1 LAQSRFFSKKQAAF
15 LVLPLKYYLWS
26 DSMKLKGSQIL
37 LKMLE
42 EEKVDL
48 IFGYP
53 GGAVLDIY
61 DQLYK
66 SKLKH
71 ILVRHEQG
79 AVHAADGYAR
89 ATGKVG
95 VCLVTSGPGATNT
108 VTGIATANMDSIP
121 VVVFTGQVPTT
132 LIGNDAFQESD
143 ITGITRPCTKHNF
156 LVRSVEELAAT
167 IKEAFHIA
175 RSGRPGPVLVDLPKN
190 VMAAE
195 TEFNPANI
203 KIRNYDVA
211 HKPVPKKLSQV
222 LEMFLHAKKPL
233 LMTGG
238 GAILGKASDE
248 LTKLARQYQIPVT
261 GTLMGLGSFPGTD
274 PLWLGM
280 LGMHGT
286 YHANM
291 AVSHCDLLIA
301 VGVRFDDRV
310 TGTIETFAPNA
321 QIVQIDIDPSSIN
334 RNVVVELPII
344 GETKATLKDLIRFLA
359 EHKYIPAKDT
369 RQEWL
374 TEIEQWREKVPL
386 TYCQNGEIIKPQYVI
401 EKLYHVTNGDVFVTT
416 EVGQNQMWT
425 AQFFKFN
432 KPNTFITSG
441 GLGTMGYGL
450 PAAIGV
456 KCAFP
461 DKQVVDI
468 AGDGSIQMNI
478 QELATAAQ
486 YNIAVKVV
494 LLNNGFLGMVRQW
507 QELFYEK
514 RYSHTD
520 MTYAPDFVKLAEA
533 YGVVGMRATKPAE
546 VEKTLREAFSIDK
559 PVLMDFRVSREECV
573 YPIVRP
579 GESLSEMD
587 LGTREMIN

>member
-1 LAQSRFFSKKQAAF
+1 
-15 LVLPLKYYLWS
+15 
-26 DSMKLKGSQIL
+26 MKLKGAQIL
-37 LKMLE
+37 LKILKE
-42 EEKVDL
+42 ENVDI

-53 GGAVLDIY
+53 GGTVLDIY
-61 DQLYK
+61 DSLYS
-66 SKLKH
+66 SKIKH

-121 VVVFTGQVPTT
+121 LVVFTGQVHTS
-132 LIGNDAFQESD
+132 LIGNDAFQECD

-156 LVRSVEELAAT
+156 LVRDSEELATT

-190 VMAAE
+190 IMAAE
-195 TEFNPANI
+195 IEYDPASI
-203 KIRNYDVA
+203 KIRNYETY
-211 HKPVPKKLSQV
+211 HKPAPRKMAQV
-222 LEMFLHAKKPL
+222 YEMLAHAKKPL
-233 LMTGG
+233 IMTGG
-238 GAILGKASDE
+238 GVILGKAAPE
-248 LTKLARQYQIPVT
+248 LTQLAQKYSIPVT
-261 GTLMGLGSFPGTD
+261 GTLMGLGSFPGTN
-274 PLWLGM
+274 PLWQGM

-286 YHANM
+286 YQANM

-310 TGTIETFAPNA
+310 TGTIETFARNA
-321 QIVQIDIDPSSIN
+321 QIIQIDIDPSSIN
-334 RNVVVELPII
+334 KNVVVDLPII
-344 GETKATLKDLIRFLA
+344 GDTKATLNDLIKCLA
-359 EHKYIPAKDT
+359 EHNYASKKAQRK
-369 RQEWL
+369 EWL
-374 TEIEQWREKVPL
+374 DQIAEWKEKVPL
-386 TYCQNGEIIKPQYVI
+386 TYCQNGVVIKPQYVI
-401 EKLYHVTNGDVFVTT
+401 EKLWEVTKGNVIITT

-425 AQFFKFN
+425 AQFFPFDR
-432 KPNTFITSG
+432 PNTFISSG

-456 KCAFP
+456 KSAFP

-486 YNIAVKVV
+486 YKINVKIV

-533 YGVVGMRATKPAE
+533 FGIVGLRATKPEE
-546 VEKTLREAFSIDK
+546 VESTLRQGLGLDK

-573 YPIVRP
+573 YPMVRP
-579 GESLSEMD
+579 GSSISEMTLD
-587 LGTREMIN
+587 REIIN

>member
-1 LAQSRFFSKKQAAF
+1 
-15 LVLPLKYYLWS
+15 
-26 DSMKLKGSQIL
+26 MKLKGTEIL
-37 LKMLE
+37 LQVLE
-42 EEKVDL
+42 EEKVDI

-66 SKLKH
+66 SSLKH

-121 VVVFTGQVPTT
+121 LVVFTGQVPTG
-132 LIGNDAFQESD
+132 LIGNDAFQECD

-156 LVRSVEELAAT
+156 LVRNVEDLAST

-190 VMAAE
+190 VMAAQ
-195 TEFNPANI
+195 TDYDPANV
-203 KIRNYDVA
+203 KIRNHEVVY
-211 HKPVPKKLSQV
+211 KPAPKKMANV
-222 LEMFLHAKKPL
+222 LDMLIAAKKPL
-233 LMTGG
+233 IMTGG
-238 GAILGKASDE
+238 GVILGHASDE
-248 LTKLARQYQIPVT
+248 LTHLARKYEIPVT
-261 GTLMGLGSFPGTD
+261 GTLMGLGSFPGSD

-286 YHANM
+286 YYANM
-291 AVSHCDLLIA
+291 AISHCDFLLA
-301 VGVRFDDRV
+301 AGVRFDDRV

-321 QIVQIDIDPSSIN
+321 KIVHIDIDPSSIN
-334 RNVVVELPII
+334 KNVTVDLPIH
-344 GETKATLKDLIRFLA
+344 GDTKATLRDILHFLEEHHYSADAGSRRAWLDEIA
-359 EHKYIPAKDT
+359 E
-369 RQEWL
+369 
-374 TEIEQWREKVPL
+374 WREKVPL
-386 TYCQNGEIIKPQYVI
+386 TYCQNGEVIKPQAVI
-401 EKLYHVTNGDVFVTT
+401 ETLYKLTGGDALITT

-425 AQFFKFN
+425 AQFFPFDR
-432 KPNTFITSG
+432 PNSFITSG
-441 GLGTMGYGL
+441 GLGTMGFGL

-514 RYSHTD
+514 RYSYTD

-533 YGVVGMRATKPAE
+533 FGVVGLRATKPSE
-546 VEKTLREAFSIDK
+546 VEAVLKQGLAVNR

-573 YPIVRP
+573 YPMVHP
-579 GESLSEMD
+579 GESISQMA

>member
-1 LAQSRFFSKKQAAF
+1 
-15 LVLPLKYYLWS
+15 
-26 DSMKLKGSQIL
+26 MKLKGSQIL

-222 LEMFLHAKKPL
+222 LEMLLHAKKPL

-238 GAILGKASDE
+238 GVILGKASDE

-344 GETKATLKDLIRFLA
+344 GETKATLKDLIQFLA
-359 EHKYIPAKDT
+359 EHKYVPAKDA

>member
-1 LAQSRFFSKKQAAF
+1 
-15 LVLPLKYYLWS
+15 
-26 DSMKLKGSQIL
+26 MKLKGTQIML
-37 LKMLE
+37 AALE
-42 EEKVDL
+42 EEKVDI

-66 SKLKH
+66 STMKH

-121 VVVFTGQVPTT
+121 LVVFTGQVPTG
-132 LIGNDAFQESD
+132 LIGNDSFQECD

-156 LVRSVEELAAT
+156 LVRSIEDLATT

-175 RSGRPGPVLVDLPKN
+175 RSGRPGPVLIDLPKN

-195 TEFNPANI
+195 TDYDPANI
-203 KIRNYDVA
+203 KIRNYEVM
-211 HKPVPKKLSQV
+211 HKPAPKKMSNV
-222 LEMFLHAKKPL
+222 FEMMSNAKRPL
-233 LMTGG
+233 IMTGG
-238 GAILGKASDE
+238 GVILGKASAE
-248 LTKLARQYQIPVT
+248 LTQLARKYQIPVT

-286 YHANM
+286 YYANM
-291 AVSHCDLLIA
+291 AISHCDLLLA

-310 TGTIETFAPNA
+310 TGTIETFAANA
-321 QIVQIDIDPSSIN
+321 KIVQIDIDPSSIN
-334 RNVVVELPII
+334 RNVVVDLPII
-344 GETKATLKDLIRFLA
+344 GDTKSTLTDMINFLA
-359 EHKYIPAKDT
+359 EHNYTHASAE

-374 TEIEQWREKVPL
+374 KQIAEWKKKVPL
-386 TYCQNGEIIKPQYVI
+386 TYCQNGREIKPQHVI
-401 EKLYHVTNGDVFVTT
+401 ETLHKLTKGNAIITT

-425 AQFFKFN
+425 AQFFPFDH
-432 KPNTFITSG
+432 PNTFITSG
-441 GLGTMGYGL
+441 GLGTMGFGL

-456 KCAFP
+456 KYAFP

-486 YNIAVKVV
+486 YKINVKIV
-494 LLNNGFLGMVRQW
+494 LLNNGYLGMVRQW
-507 QELFYEK
+507 QELFYDK

-533 YGVVGMRATKPAE
+533 YGVVGLRATKPEE
-546 VEKTLREAFSIDK
+546 VESVLKQGLSLDR

-573 YPIVRP
+573 YPMVNP
-579 GESLSEMD
+579 GDSISNMSLGS
-587 LGTREMIN
+587 REMIN

>member
-1 LAQSRFFSKKQAAF
+1 
-15 LVLPLKYYLWS
+15 
-26 DSMKLKGSQIL
+26 MKLKGTQIL
-37 LKMLE
+37 LAALE
-42 EEKVDL
+42 AEKVEI

-53 GGAVLDIY
+53 GGSVLDIY

-121 VVVFTGQVPTT
+121 LVVFTGQVPTG
-132 LIGNDAFQESD
+132 LIGNDAFQECD

-156 LVRSVEELAAT
+156 LVRSIEDLAST

-175 RSGRPGPVLVDLPKN
+175 RSGRPGPVLIDLPKN

-195 TEFNPANI
+195 TDYDPSNI
-203 KIRNYDVA
+203 KIRNYEVA
-211 HKPVPKKLSQV
+211 HKPAPKKMANV
-222 LEMFLHAKKPL
+222 FEMLNTARRPL
-233 LMTGG
+233 IMTGG
-238 GAILGKASDE
+238 GVILGKASAL
-248 LTKLARQYQIPVT
+248 LTELARHYQIPVT

-286 YHANM
+286 YYANM
-291 AVSHCDLLIA
+291 AISHCDLLIA

-310 TGTIETFAPNA
+310 TGTIDTFAANA
-321 QIVQIDIDPSSIN
+321 KIVQIDIDPSSIN
-334 RNVVVELPII
+334 RNVVVDLPII
-344 GETKATLKDLIRFLA
+344 GDTQSTLTDLIKFLA
-359 EHKYIPAKDT
+359 EHNYAQEPKE
-369 RQEWL
+369 RQEWHKQIA
-374 TEIEQWREKVPL
+374 EWKEKVPL
-386 TYCQNGEIIKPQYVI
+386 TYCQNGKEIKPQHVI
-401 EKLYHVTNGDVFVTT
+401 ETLHKLTKGKAIITT

-425 AQFFKFN
+425 AQFFPFDH
-432 KPNTFITSG
+432 PNTFITSG
-441 GLGTMGYGL
+441 GLGTMGFGL

-486 YNIAVKVV
+486 YKINVKIV
-494 LLNNGFLGMVRQW
+494 LLNNGYLGMVRQW

-533 YGVVGMRATKPAE
+533 YGVVGLRATKPEE
-546 VEKTLREAFSIDK
+546 VESMLKQGLSLDR

-573 YPIVRP
+573 YPMVNP
-579 GESLSEMD
+579 GDSISNMSLGS
-587 LGTREMIN
+587 REMIN